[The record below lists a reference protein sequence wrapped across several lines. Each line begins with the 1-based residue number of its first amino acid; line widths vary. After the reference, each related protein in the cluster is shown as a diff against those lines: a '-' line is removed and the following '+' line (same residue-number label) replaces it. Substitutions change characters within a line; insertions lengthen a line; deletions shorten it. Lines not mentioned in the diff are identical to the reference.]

1 MSYHVPPTSRSLP
14 IVLLRARE
22 QVMVPIR
29 TMLSDVGITEQQ
41 WRVLRVLDEFGPS
54 DPTRIADASSLLLPS
69 LTRIL
74 QKLDSKCLIDRSTD
88 PIDRRR
94 QVVRI
99 TPKGEKLIA
108 ENRETS
114 VQLTRIVEDR
124 LGQDKY
130 NQLLDLL
137 NELSKLDLNE
147 KT

>member
-1 MSYHVPPTSRSLP
+1 MSYPVPPTSRSLP

-99 TPKGEKLIA
+99 TPKGERLIA

-147 KT
+147 KS